1 MQTAYYD
8 ERVTSKAR
16 KRLRNRKYG
25 QALHRRT
32 RKEFAP
38 LVAAGVVNCARCG
51 ELIEPGT
58 PWDLGH
64 DDRDP
69 RFYSGPEHA
78 SCNRSAP
85 LVAGSSLVLG
95 GVIARRFS
103 ISPRM
108 LGLIMA
114 FGAGVLIS
122 AVAYELVEEAFVTS
136 AGDGGITLGLLAGSA
151 TFFAGEVM
159 IDRLRAR
166 RSRSSNG
173 TQTSG
178 AGGALTLGIVL
189 DGIPESLVLRLT
201 VLEHGTVS
209 AAFLVAVFIAN
220 IPEAIG
226 ATTALVQSGR
236 NMNRIIRFWVL
247 VALGFGVTSLA
258 GYVVLDTASP
268 RTVAIVL
275 AFAGGAVLPTR

>member
-1 MQTAYYD
+1 
-8 ERVTSKAR
+8 V
-16 KRLRNRKYG
+16 L
-25 QALHRRT
+25 
-32 RKEFAP
+32 
-38 LVAAGVVNCARCG
+38 
-51 ELIEPGT
+51 
-58 PWDLGH
+58 
-64 DDRDP
+64 
-69 RFYSGPEHA
+69 
-78 SCNRSAP
+78 
-85 LVAGSSLVLG
+85 LG

-103 ISPRM
+103 ISRRV

-136 AGDGGITLGLLAGSA
+136 AGDGGIALGLLAGSA

-173 TQTSG
+173 TQRPG
-178 AGGALTLGIVL
+178 AGGALTLGIIL
-189 DGIPESLVLRLT
+189 DGIPESLVLGLT

-236 NMNRIIRFWVL
+236 NMTRIIRFWVL

-258 GYVVLDTASP
+258 GYVMLDTASP

-275 AFAGGAVLPTR
+275 AFAGGAVLTMLANTMMPEALHHGGRLAGFVTTIGFALAFAISALQ